1 MVHEVAK
8 SHPHL
13 LLLDAAPVVTDVV
26 VVNTGVE
33 SLLGLGNVA
42 VDDWGNTVR
51 LAACL
56 VFLNLCVDGVLGSL
70 RCCAVVSVRRL
81 RSSQSMLK

>member
-1 MVHEVAK
+1 VVHEVAK
-8 SHPHL
+8 SYPHL
-13 LLLDAAPVVTDVV
+13 LLLDAALVVTDVV

-33 SLLGLGNVA
+33 SLLELGNAA

-70 RCCAVVSVRRL
+70 RCCAVVSFRRL